1 MEPGGAYSELEP
13 KEKEYEPITE
23 RDLVDFARQI
33 AAGMVS
39 KRRLVFVICSMN
51 ECCWVKQAAKQHSI
65 QFFDIHINIMCA
77 E

>member
-51 ECCWVKQAAKQHSI
+51 
-65 QFFDIHINIMCA
+65 
-77 E
+77 